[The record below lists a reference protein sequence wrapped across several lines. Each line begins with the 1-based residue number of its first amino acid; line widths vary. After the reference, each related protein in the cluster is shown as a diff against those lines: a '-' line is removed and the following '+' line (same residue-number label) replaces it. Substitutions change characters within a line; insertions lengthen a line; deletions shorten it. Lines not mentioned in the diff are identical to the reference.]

1 MIFRPIRNFLRIEA
15 ASGILLIGTLVLVL
29 IIANTPLFSYYEQ
42 ILRFPIQIR
51 IGSLDLH
58 KPLELWVNEG
68 LMALFFMLLALEIK
82 RELIE
87 GELSSLSR
95 ISLPLFAAIGG
106 IIVPIVIYF
115 AFIGDHEAF
124 RPGWAIPTTT
134 DIALVLGFLAM
145 LGDRIPIN
153 LKLFL
158 VALSIVDDIAAIALI
173 AIFYSDHIAYVPLAI
188 GIVGIIVMAIM
199 GYKKMGS
206 LTAYLCIGTI
216 VWIAILKSGV
226 HATLAGIAVGFCV
239 PLASSTEGA
248 PSPLKTLEHGL
259 HPWVAFLIMPFFVF
273 INAGIPFST
282 GDEYSLFSAM
292 PMGIAFGLFLG
303 KQIGIFG
310 FAFLAVRLGVA
321 KLPHNVNWWQIYG
334 IAVLSG
340 IGFTMS
346 LFIATLAFG
355 VGSLEI
361 VCRQGII
368 LGSFL
373 SAVLGTSVLYFAGNK
388 DKNKVAPLKFL
399 THSTTDKNP

>member
-1 MIFRPIRNFLRIEA
+1 MILRPIRNFLRIEA
-15 ASGILLIGTLVLVL
+15 ASGILLVGTLVLVL
-29 IIANTPLFSYYEQ
+29 IIANTPLFAAYEHLLQ
-42 ILRFPIQIR
+42 FPIQIR
-51 IGSLDLH
+51 IGALDLH

-82 RELIE
+82 REIIE

-95 ISLPLFAAIGG
+95 ISLPLFAAVGG
-106 IIVPIVIYF
+106 IVVPIAIYF
-115 AFIGDHEAF
+115 FFIGNNQAY
-124 RPGWAIPTTT
+124 RPGWAVPTTT
-134 DIALVLGFLAM
+134 DIALVLGFLAI
-145 LGDRIPIN
+145 LGKRVPIN

-173 AIFYSDHIAYVPLAI
+173 AIFYSDNIALTPLAI
-188 GIVGIIVMAIM
+188 GIAGIIVMAIM
-199 GYKKMGS
+199 GFKKMGS

-216 VWIAILKSGV
+216 VWIAIVKSGV

-239 PLASSTEGA
+239 PLTSRTKDA

-259 HPWVAFLIMPFFVF
+259 HPWVAFLIMPVFVF
-273 INAGIPFST
+273 INAGIPFHSADNLT
-282 GDEYSLFSAM
+282 VFSAM
-292 PMGIAFGLFLG
+292 PMGIAMGLFLG
-303 KQIGIFG
+303 KQIGIFS

-321 KLPHNVNWWQIYG
+321 KLPHNVNWWHIYG

-373 SAVLGTSVLYFAGNK
+373 SALLGCCVLYFAGNNEHVISSEAAEQRSVSAK
-388 DKNKVAPLKFL
+388 
-399 THSTTDKNP
+399 